1 MSQTESL
8 RLVHS
13 HDHFLMAAVLIVNGA
28 GYMIAGVTWTVYI
41 PIGLDVVR
49 RGKRAWESDAA

>member
-1 MSQTESL
+1 
-8 RLVHS
+8 
-13 HDHFLMAAVLIVNGA
+13 MAAVLIVNGA